1 MPITGTERAAA
12 TVTPASTRV
21 VSMAAYA
28 LALSAWVA
36 TIGLPKQT
44 LPAFTW
50 IWLATIAW
58 NVRAPWRSH
67 LAFVRDWWP
76 AAALLTAYLLSR
88 GLADN
93 VGTTVHVAAP
103 AAADRALFG
112 GVLPTAYLQDH
123 LCGQPCDPGSPPRW
137 YDVGLTTVY
146 YSHFFVA
153 ITTAAVLWTRNRP
166 EWLRFMRRYLSLSL
180 AALVVFVTIPTAP
193 PWLAADE
200 GVLPAGVS
208 RLTGRGWWELNH
220 AGFHRD
226 LAALGNPVA
235 AMPSV
240 HFAVAC
246 FVAWWA
252 IATLRSP
259 WRWSVLAY
267 PLAMGFALVYDAE
280 HYVVDLVGGLLLT
293 TVVMLAWS
301 RWERWRAADGV
312 PDTGARDG

>member
-1 MPITGTERAAA
+1 MPITGTESAAA

-28 LALSAWVA
+28 VALCAWVA

-93 VGTTVHVAAP
+93 VGTAVHVAAP

-123 LCGQPCDPGSPPRW
+123 LCGQPCDPSFAPALVRRRAHHRVLLPLLRGDHHRSGAVDAEPSR
-137 YDVGLTTVY
+137 V
-146 YSHFFVA
+146 
-153 ITTAAVLWTRNRP
+153 AAVH
-166 EWLRFMRRYLSLSL
+166 
-180 AALVVFVTIPTAP
+180 AALPVTEPRGP
-193 PWLAADE
+193 GGVRDHPHRAA
-200 GVLPAGVS
+200 VA
-208 RLTGRGWWELNH
+208 GRGRGRAAGRGVPAHRSRMVGANH

-246 FVAWWA
+246 FVAWWT
-252 IATLRSP
+252 ISMLRSP

-293 TVVMLAWS
+293 TLVMLAWS
-301 RWERWRAADGV
+301 RWERWPAADGM
-312 PDTGARDG
+312 PGTEARDG